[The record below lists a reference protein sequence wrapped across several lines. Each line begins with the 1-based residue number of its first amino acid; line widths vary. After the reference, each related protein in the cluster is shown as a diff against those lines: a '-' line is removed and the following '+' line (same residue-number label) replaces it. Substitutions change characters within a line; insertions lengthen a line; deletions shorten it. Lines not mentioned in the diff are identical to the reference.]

1 MDIQGPSDSLRVDY
15 SRVNQYVGSE
25 LEKPSFWQ
33 SVKKGFAK
41 FGSFLGTATGVVGP
55 LFGPLGMI
63 AAAAGYGVKNVS
75 NRALE
80 KMTNREQFDL
90 ANQPTVYSV
99 SLPGFM
105 EEPTDSVGSFVAPS
119 YLEPSIEDVI
129 IQSQG
134 TQQDMMHSI

>member
-80 KMTNREQFDL
+80 KMANREQFNHAFL
-90 ANQPTVYSV
+90 HQRIIAVGLVLGKIAQS
-99 SLPGFM
+99 
-105 EEPTDSVGSFVAPS
+105 EPV
-119 YLEPSIEDVI
+119 E
-129 IQSQG
+129 
-134 TQQDMMHSI
+134 